1 MADKIVV
8 MHDGIVEQ
16 IGAPLE
22 LYDRPANVFVAT
34 FIGSP
39 AMNLLKGRVGA
50 DGGSVQ
56 IAGGAT
62 VAVPG
67 LAAEPGRD
75 VTIGVRPE
83 HLTLGSSGV
92 PAKVTIVEPTGAD
105 TQVSATSEAGE
116 ISAIFRERHD
126 FKPGDAIVLEPQ
138 PGTAH
143 VFDAQS
149 GKRL

>member
-1 MADKIVV
+1 
-8 MHDGIVEQ
+8 
-16 IGAPLE
+16 
-22 LYDRPANVFVAT
+22 
-34 FIGSP
+34 
-39 AMNLLKGRVGA
+39 
-50 DGGSVQ
+50 Q
-56 IAGGAT
+56 IAGGAA

-67 LAAEPGRD
+67 LTAEPGRE

-83 HLTLGSSGV
+83 HLTLGASGI
-92 PAKVTIVEPTGAD
+92 AGKVTIVEPTGAD
-105 TQVSATSEAGE
+105 TQVSAISEAGE

-126 FKPGDAIVLEPQ
+126 FKPGDAIVLTPQ